1 MKDTIKEM
9 NKNNVECIGELKQM
23 NQQMMANAII
33 SNTSGG
39 QAKDPTTGALLSTP
53 PVNAF
58 KAMTSV
64 GAKDGADKD

>member
-1 MKDTIKEM
+1 
-9 NKNNVECIGELKQM
+9 
-23 NQQMMANAII
+23 MMANAII

-64 GAKDGADKD
+64 GAKDSAVKD